1 MKSILSTEK
10 ITVEGTFGDKKVC
23 INHCLPNRSNGTQ
36 VILLHGVHSTA
47 NLKQNN
53 KFQFLAKLLADRG
66 YASWLVETSRLIRN
80 RQIYAE
86 NASDWITDAFGNKTF
101 LQEQED
107 VFRAVR
113 YILNNSVKTATWLWG
128 FSLGGSIALS
138 AVAEK
143 LTYAN
148 GDSFVPELIVLS
160 GTGLNPYPEIGEI
173 MMKQSILST
182 LDESIFADVL
192 TNIQADAIVSFRGE
206 DDEIF
211 SEKSCTDLL
220 KKIPLSPKQKAFYT
234 IKGADHSLRVRYG
247 VKDSGIMSEMLE
259 LVITFNKDL
268 SKK

>member
-10 ITVEGTFGDKKVC
+10 IIVEGTFGDKKVC
-23 INHCLPNRSNGTQ
+23 ISHCLPNAPNGTQ

-53 KFQFLAKLLADRG
+53 KFQFLAKLLADHG
-66 YASWLVETSRLIRN
+66 YASWLVETSRLVRD
-80 RQIYAE
+80 RQIYGE
-86 NASDWITDAFGNKTF
+86 NVSDWITDAFGNKTF
-101 LQEQED
+101 IQEQED

-113 YILNNSVKTATWLWG
+113 YILNNSVKTTIWLWG

-138 AVAEK
+138 AVAEE
-143 LTYAN
+143 LTYSN

-160 GTGLNPYPEIGEI
+160 GTGLNPYPEIGEV

-182 LDESIFADVL
+182 LDESIFAEVL
-192 TNIQADAIVSFRGE
+192 ANIQAEAIISFHGE
-206 DDEIF
+206 YDEIF

-220 KKIPLSPKQKAFYT
+220 KKIPLSSKRKAFHT

-247 VKDSGIMSEMLE
+247 EKDSGIMREMIE
-259 LVITFNKDL
+259 LAIKFNKDL